1 MKKLLI
7 YITFLF
13 CLNLFAQNK
22 PNYPEPKTGFKR
34 VDLILPKIENQQDY
48 KVEIK
53 FSINYNVIECANVSF
68 GFNMKNLK
76 TEYGIA
82 NSRFPY
88 YVIENDIIEISEGLS
103 SDCKSKTKVDKKIFS
118 SQNLFLEYQSYYTRP
133 FYIPENW
140 TLEFRIW
147 KADANFNS
155 IN

>member
-1 MKKLLI
+1 MKNSFVVI
-7 YITFLF
+7 IFLF
-13 CLNLFAQNK
+13 CLNLFSQNR

-53 FSINYNVIECANVSF
+53 FSINYNVIECANVNF
-68 GFNMKNLK
+68 GFNIKNLK

-103 SDCKSKTKVDKKIFS
+103 SDCISKTKVDKKILS
-118 SQNLFLEYQSYYTRP
+118 SQNLLLEYQSYYARP

-140 TLEFRIW
+140 TLEYRIW
-147 KADANFNS
+147 KADANFKS